1 MSPNHD
7 RREQQG
13 EAGRERVSAR
23 GLLKLGGRLSDRDW
37 QIIRFLGKHRY
48 ATTTQL
54 RRVFFTSH
62 ASAGA
67 ATRGAVRVLD
77 RLLTQRVL
85 SRLERAVGGAG
96 RGSAAYTWRLGHIGE
111 RLLQSDP
118 GEPRKRLFE
127 PSPPFLAHALA
138 LTELH
143 VGLIEAQARG
153 ELILSAVD
161 VERDA
166 WRRYTAPGGNRAVLQ
181 PDMTITT
188 ITRVTTA
195 ADGSGDEEY
204 EDHWYVEVDLGTES
218 LPVLLRKCR
227 AYEAYRRT
235 GRAQIE
241 HGVFPRVLWLM
252 HIPERVARLRSAIA
266 GDDRLTDAL
275 FLVTTFD
282 RTLTA
287 VHGPAAV
294 PEPPPGDHAPEP
306 TEQEP
311 RKEVSP

>member
-1 MSPNHD
+1 MSPEHN
-7 RREQQG
+7 RCEGQE
-13 EAGRERVSAR
+13 EAGRQRVSAR

-54 RRVFFTSH
+54 RRIFFTGH

-143 VGLIEAQARG
+143 VGLVEAQARG
-153 ELILSAVD
+153 ELTLAAVD

-166 WRRYTAPGGNRAVLQ
+166 WRSYAAPGGNRVVLQ
-181 PDMTITT
+181 PDMTITS
-188 ITRVTTA
+188 ITGVPT
-195 ADGSGDEEY
+195 ADGSSGEEY
-204 EDHWYVEVDLGTES
+204 EDHWYIEVDLGTES
-218 LPVLLRKCR
+218 LPVLLRRCR
-227 AYEAYRRT
+227 AYETYRRT

-252 HIPERVARLRSAIA
+252 HSPERATRLRSAIA
-266 GDDRLTDAL
+266 SDNRLTDAL
-275 FLVTTFD
+275 FMVTTFD
-282 RTLTA
+282 RALTA

-294 PEPPPGDHAPEP
+294 PEPPPGAHPPEP